1 LNLELNEDVIK
12 ELIGIL
18 SAKGIIFDSEDDFK
32 FSLAWLIKE
41 KYGEHAEVRLEKRM
55 NYNNGPKGNK
65 VNERL
70 DIFIKLQNC
79 NSEKSIGIELKYFTS
94 ALECKG
100 KGVNLTSQGAE
111 NLRSYDALHDIE
123 RLERF
128 KDEGKIDE
136 GFAIWLT
143 NDERY
148 WKCRKHS
155 EEVEGKKS
163 KKPDYYNFRICE
175 GRTINGDTLD
185 WKNSKGDKS
194 KGKREGP
201 INIIGKYTIH
211 WDEYNVRCD
220 EVSKNSTFK
229 FAIIK
234 IYHERTA
241 NMD

>member
-12 ELIGIL
+12 ELIGKL

-41 KYGEHAEVRLEKRM
+41 KYGERAEVRLEKRM
-55 NYNNGPKGNK
+55 SYNNGPKGNK

-70 DIFIKLQNC
+70 DIFIKLQNG
-79 NSEKSIGIELKYFTS
+79 NSSKSIGIELKYYTS

-111 NLRSYDALHDIE
+111 NLRSYDALRDIE

-128 KDEGKIDE
+128 KNEGKIDE

-143 NDERY
+143 NDKRY
-148 WKCRKHS
+148 WKCRKRS
-155 EEVEGKKS
+155 EEVEGKKREE
-163 KKPDYYNFRICE
+163 PDYYDFRICE
-175 GRTINGDTLD
+175 GRPINGETLT
-185 WKNSKGDKS
+185 WKKSNGNES
-194 KGKREGP
+194 KGKRKCP
-201 INIIGKYTIH
+201 IKIIGKYTIH

-234 IYHERTA
+234 IYNERTA